1 MTELMAKLKTLG
13 KVKPD
18 KTRTELQD
26 ELIELRRQLDSI
38 DSCFNMIGDSD
49 MIDSLIY
56 QRIGLMARYEFLIKK
71 AKEQNITSDRIRIS
85 L

>member
-1 MTELMAKLKTLG
+1 MTELLAKLKAFG
-13 KVKPD
+13 KEQQDTSHK
-18 KTRTELQD
+18 ELQD

-38 DSCFNMIGDSD
+38 DSCYNMIGDSD
-49 MIDSLIY
+49 LIDSLIY

-71 AKEQNITSDRIRIS
+71 AKAQNITSDRIRIS